1 MRDIDEMLLDGPI
14 PGESLTAEPGNYPW
28 EQPPQY
34 VDPEDAIA
42 YHIGRLS
49 SGDKLDSVFDAL
61 EMGISVDSLTSMILT
76 GASMN
81 GVHNVDVS
89 ILVGPV
95 LHEFIASAAKK
106 AGIDYKDNLSDGA
119 KKEAHSK
126 RRSRY
131 MAMKAM
137 LDFEPTPDTP
147 AAAESMQT
155 DEMMLDTP
163 DDTMYNEDALM
174 QQGDTTMAETDT
186 AAPRG
191 LMSRG
196 I

>member
-1 MRDIDEMLLDGPI
+1 MRDLDAMMLDGPI
-14 PGESLTAEPGNYPW
+14 PGASLTAEPGNYPW

-34 VDPEDAIA
+34 VDPEEALS
-42 YHIGRLS
+42 YHISRLS
-49 SGDKLDSVFDAL
+49 DPDRLDSVFDAL
-61 EMGISVDSLTSMILT
+61 EIGISVDSLTSIILT
-76 GASMN
+76 NATMN
-81 GVHNVDVS
+81 GIHNIDTS

-95 LHEFIASAAKK
+95 VHEYIASAAKK
-106 AGIDYKDNLSDGA
+106 AGIDYEDNLSDGA

-131 MAMKAM
+131 MAMKAVM
-137 LDFEPTPDTP
+137 DYEPTPDTP

>member
-1 MRDIDEMLLDGPI
+1 
-14 PGESLTAEPGNYPW
+14 
-28 EQPPQY
+28 
-34 VDPEDAIA
+34 
-42 YHIGRLS
+42 
-49 SGDKLDSVFDAL
+49 VFDAL
-61 EMGISVDSLTSMILT
+61 EMGISVDSLTGIILT
-76 GASMN
+76 GATMN
-81 GVHNVDVS
+81 GIHNVDTS

-95 LHEFIASAAKK
+95 IHEFIVSAAKK
-106 AGIDYKDNLSDGA
+106 AGIKYKDNLSADA

-131 MAMKAM
+131 MAMKAIM
-137 LDFEPTPDTP
+137 DYEPAPDTP

-163 DDTMYNEDALM
+163 DDIMYNEDALM
-174 QQGDTTMAETDT
+174 QQGDTTMAEADT

-196 I
+196 M